1 MEWLAGL
8 AGLWILFQWVLPIAV
23 LLAIAYFA
31 YRWAQHRNTEF
42 ASSEPEPRPEH
53 MDEFGDRSDPRRTR
67 P

>member
-8 AGLWILFQWVLPIAV
+8 AGLWIFFQWVLPLAV

-31 YRWAQHRNTEF
+31 YRWAQRRNTEF
-42 ASSEPEPRPEH
+42 VSSEPERRKARAAR
-53 MDEFGDRSDPRRTR
+53 DDRSDPRRRR